1 MASQAPTASPEI
13 PAELLRRAAQ
23 TSGPDA
29 ALLCEEAAGKLLATQ
44 DVAAAVRALDQGIAA
59 LSADPQAGTAPE
71 DRPLR
76 ARLELRLAGI
86 YEEHLGRLDAALLH
100 SQRAFKLTPDDPEPL
115 RRGRAIYQALGDT
128 AMVSR
133 LFELELRG
141 AASRPPAEVLDL
153 ALACAQH
160 RLHKQDDPT
169 GAARVLAEALAAVG
183 AELGGDDAQLPA
195 EVLKTLAEAYVSPD
209 YTPAE
214 DEDPQGAL
222 LHASDLYL
230 TLGLRAE
237 AAQQEAAASGDGEAV
252 TYLRRAL
259 GANPNNAAAAAALE
273 RIYNGLEEPRREEEL
288 LRLYRTGARVQRRG
302 LKLLFL
308 LREGQARAG
317 NALRPEDLREAI
329 SACRAGLDEAESL
342 DEWQETRATLRQLLQ
357 DAGDL
362 AGLGQLYRDDAG
374 EAALPDERAELLVRA
389 AEHFKR
395 AGDTASFL
403 ASLEQAVREHPQHPD
418 AFRKLCEYHGARRDL
433 QAVAA
438 VHEMR
443 LQALIQGEDLEPEDH
458 VRKLEELADL
468 YERKLQDVAAAA
480 DAWRRID
487 ELWPTARSQAE
498 RKRLGQRLSRIHL
511 QISELQ
517 LELDRTPPEAAGIR
531 ADLLRRLAQQHREQH
546 EPQRAAALYEELLL
560 FTPTDVPA
568 LKALYELREVSG
580 DVAGQLQVL
589 RQQVAVAGDRAE
601 RLGLLRRMVT
611 LAAPTLVPGGQGG
624 QGQTAAHAD
633 TLAWACRQLLSEL
646 PSDRDALRRLGDA
659 LLYQGDKKGLL
670 DTVEAHLRVAP
681 TPREKLPLHQQAA
694 RLFEEAGDLG
704 QAATHLERAVRLCPP
719 GPDQEAV
726 LLELARLYGLGGR
739 LKDQLTALELCT
751 QKNSRASIDAFRA
764 LARATQVEPRDPALE
779 ERSLR
784 AWGEV
789 LRRQPQDLEALTAI
803 ARLHRARGEWAE
815 LERVLRR
822 VLQVPDQGPEER
834 LGVALQLAE
843 VLGGRMDDKAGAI
856 AVLEQVQGET
866 PTADRQLHRRLRAL
880 HEELGQYQQA
890 VRYAERELLLTE
902 DPIARMEVAMWI
914 AGLWRHRASIRDP
927 GRALLSYERV
937 LDLLPEDPDAPEWGE
952 GQRIVA
958 QALEAMSELY
968 SEKGDFGQV
977 VALGEQRLLLHE
989 GEPMRGALILGELA
1003 AVCEQKLGDPR
1014 RGFQMRRRA
1023 HEMAP
1028 ELMPLPALEQAAE
1041 AAGLWAE
1048 LCEVHTA
1055 HIARSKAEG
1064 QAPPLQAVLAA
1075 SRLRAERLG
1084 DPDGAFRLLREALPS
1099 GPEATES
1106 VATPGKTG
1114 FVLIG
1119 EMMRLC
1125 RVVAGAGAGAPG
1137 APEGP
1142 PPTPPPMARDLLSV
1156 LHGLVD
1162 ELCGKRGAA
1171 AEETAA
1177 RLHRLL
1183 GLCAEL
1189 RETVLSDPRG
1199 ALEERLRAFSLGGE
1213 RDRSAA
1219 PDRAEIFGE
1228 TVAEIRRLALLTGQV
1243 KEALGVDNRRL
1254 ERAETDQVRQQ
1265 VAADMAIWLD
1275 EAVGDTTKALRAGL
1289 KALQLADEG
1298 SDLQA
1303 EVRGRLRQLAQ
1314 RLGPLAWEEIT
1325 RTERGLPS
1333 PDGATARRRLRYAA
1347 SLWEGAGETVRAI
1360 EVTGQAY
1367 KATFFTQEGRNVSM
1381 ADPDADPALVTDRAL
1396 LRGELDRLAGRAQS
1410 DGEGFGRIVSLLD
1423 GIASQ
1428 MIEAGEAPEGWA
1440 VQMDA
1445 ARTDERRGRFP
1456 HAERRY
1462 QEVLRGD
1469 PGNEEALRGLER
1481 LLRQLKRWSDL
1492 AALLER
1498 RRGGLLER
1506 LPPGQ
1511 ERRAMLLDLADVYL
1525 QLNKAFEA
1533 LDVYAAMAAEDEAD
1547 PEPHLRTARVHEGQ
1561 RAFAKAADAYGAAA
1575 ARAVASSQPG
1585 QAARSLLRA
1594 AELWERHVGSA
1605 ERALASY
1612 QGALSQ
1618 RGEVAAA
1625 DLQAAM
1631 AGVERMLEKLGRGAE
1646 FDEVLAARLEETPE
1660 PAGRVEL
1667 LRRRVALLH
1676 GILKGRGQKGAPGA
1690 PGDHDEEVA
1699 ARALACA
1706 AELAALLPDDDG
1718 AQREHGELLLLCGQ
1732 VAAARDI
1739 VRRRAERAAEADE
1752 AAQAALWAQVAALE
1766 LRAED
1771 PAGARDA
1778 LERAL
1783 KLRPDDLESLRA
1795 LSELR
1800 RHDGD
1805 VAGYAAAL
1813 EALGAREADRGR
1825 AAEALLRAARAH
1837 HEELHDAARA
1847 RQVLAGLLARYDRP
1861 GQGVELDPALD
1872 EEDEAARAALALA
1885 GDLALAAGDEEE
1897 AERHARREVALAELP
1912 PERAAL
1918 LRTRLSR
1925 LCRARGETAAAER
1938 HLRAALLARPGLLE
1952 PTRELIDLLTQESDA
1967 EEVHPEINVEA
1978 EVEALLAAALEVLP
1992 DEVPAAERA
2001 ALLRR
2006 LGGARLRQDPD
2017 AGKTEAAYRDLEAAE
2032 ALAPGGV
2039 ADQVTLGE
2047 TAFRL
2052 GHFDVAAR
2060 YLGQLLPLLRERPE
2074 AVEEAALSA
2083 AALAEALT
2091 HGAQAEAG
2099 RGEQAAARAMLEE
2112 ALRLIPE
2119 HDEAEE
2125 HLIRLLQDEAGGD
2138 DLSRA
2143 QEMLVARA
2151 ARLSAAGDRG
2161 GAVQRY
2167 QEAARVALLRQG
2179 DPARAEALLAAAAE
2193 VLAGSQERDLLG
2205 QLLLSRMELC
2215 RDSGDLGGA
2224 RALGLQLV
2232 ELAEG
2237 ARERAARLRA
2247 LADLDV
2253 AAEDRGAAE
2262 AHLRAALLATPGDLG
2277 ILMALAALL
2286 PDAEAAAL
2294 LDEAL
2299 PDIPEGA
2306 EEPRARVSAWAHLGA
2321 LQARL
2326 GDAASAAAAYDRAL
2340 AAAREVGDRREEGAL
2355 RRAAL
2360 DALATGEGGAGVED
2374 FMRRHLKVLLADN
2387 PLDEWALRRLQRLE
2401 AAVGRGGAAARILQ
2415 VLRVVLPEEADLP
2428 EGHPPLPVRTGVVLE
2443 EADQAALADPEAR
2456 VMAEVMST
2464 TWEGVAGPKAPP
2476 VDSFGVGPADRLPPS
2491 ESSADEVARLFAM
2504 CCRVLGNRKAALY
2517 RSGKPEGAWPALSA
2531 LPPTALVFGPG
2542 LSALPPQEAL
2552 FVMGRAV
2559 ALLRPEYILAEA
2571 MPPREMA
2578 QLFGLVIKAFHPR
2591 HMRQAGEAVAAW
2603 RRELPY
2609 RAVKR
2614 LSDLL
2619 REQPDVKFSTAAWR
2633 RAVRRTANRT
2643 GLVLCGDLQVA
2654 VAVLRRGEWAAGDA
2668 LSEDEVQEDIRDLI
2682 QFWLQPLAGDLSDR
2696 VHAPRA

>member
-1 MASQAPTASPEI
+1 MASHELTASPAGPDT

-23 TSGPDA
+23 ASGPAA
-29 ALLCEEAAGKLLATQ
+29 ALLCEEAAGKLLAEQ

-59 LSADPQAGTAPE
+59 LSPDPQAGTPPE

-133 LFELELRG
+133 LFDLELRS
-141 AASRPPAEVLDL
+141 AASRPPEEILQL
-153 ALACAQH
+153 ALASAQH
-160 RLHKQDDPT
+160 RLYQQDDPT
-169 GAARVLAEALAAVG
+169 SAARVLAETLAA
-183 AELGGDDAQLPA
+183 LGPAIDEEQLPA
-195 EVLKTLAEAYVSPD
+195 EVLSTLAEAYVSPD

-214 DEDPQGAL
+214 DENPAGAL

-230 TLGLRAE
+230 ALGLRAAGDE
-237 AAQQEAAASGDGEAV
+237 AIA
-252 TYLRRAL
+252 YLRRAL

-273 RIYNGLEEPRREEEL
+273 RIYDALPEPRREEEL
-288 LRLYRTGARVQRRG
+288 LRLYRTGARVPRRG
-302 LKLLFL
+302 LKLLSL

-329 SACRAGLDEAESL
+329 AACRAGLEEAESL

-362 AGLGQLYRDDAG
+362 AGLGQLYRDDAA

-418 AFRKLCEYHGARRDL
+418 AFRKLCEYHNARRDL
-433 QAVAA
+433 QSVAA
-438 VHEMR
+438 VHELR
-443 LQALIQGEDLEPEDH
+443 LHALIQGEDLEPEDH

-498 RKRLGQRLSRIHL
+498 RKRLGQRLSRIQL

-517 LELDRTPPEAAGIR
+517 LELDRTPPEAAGVR
-531 ADLLRRLAQQHREQH
+531 ADLLRRLAQQYREQH

-589 RQQVAVAGDRAE
+589 RQQVGVAADRAE

-611 LAAPTLVPGGQGG
+611 LAAPTVVPGAPQGQG
-624 QGQTAAHAD
+624 AAHAD

-659 LLYQGDKKGLL
+659 LVYQGDKKGLL

-694 RLFEEAGDLG
+694 RLYEEAGDLG
-704 QAATHLERAVRLCPP
+704 QAAAHLERAVRLCPP
-719 GPDQEAV
+719 GPEQEAV
-726 LLELARLYGLGGR
+726 LLELARIYGLGGR

-751 QKNSRASIDAFRA
+751 QKNARASIDAFRA
-764 LARATQVEPRDPALE
+764 LARATQVEPRDTTLE

-789 LRRQPQDLEALTAI
+789 LRRQPQDLEALTAT

-815 LERVLRR
+815 LVRVLRR
-822 VLQVPDQGPEER
+822 VLQVPDQGPTDR
-834 LGVALQLAE
+834 LAVALQLAE

-866 PTADRQLHRRLRAL
+866 PNADRQLHRRLRAL

-937 LDLLPEDPDAPEWGE
+937 LDLLPEDQDTPEWAE

-977 VALGEQRLLLHE
+977 VALGEQRLLLHQD
-989 GEPMRGALILGELA
+989 EPMRGALILGELA
-1003 AVCEQKLGDPR
+1003 AVYEQKLDDPR

-1023 HEMAP
+1023 HELAP
-1028 ELMPLPALEQAAE
+1028 ELMPMPALEQAAA

-1048 LCEVHTA
+1048 LCEVHMA
-1055 HIARSKAEG
+1055 HIARCRAEG

-1075 SRLRAERLG
+1075 ARLRAERLA
-1084 DPDGAFRLLREALPS
+1084 DPDGAFRLLREALPT
-1099 GPEATES
+1099 GAEAAES

-1114 FVLIG
+1114 HALLQ

-1125 RVVAGAGAGAPG
+1125 RLVLAASPG
-1137 APEGP
+1137 A
-1142 PPTPPPMARDLLSV
+1142 PPPMARDLLSV

-1171 AEETAA
+1171 AEETAV

-1183 GLCAEL
+1183 ALCAEL
-1189 RETVLSDPRG
+1189 RETVLGDPRG

-1219 PDRAEIFGE
+1219 PDRAEVFGE
-1228 TVAEIRRLALLTGQV
+1228 TVAEIRRLALVTGQV

-1254 ERAETDQVRQQ
+1254 ERAETDQIRQQ

-1303 EVRGRLRQLAQ
+1303 EVRGRLRQMAQ

-1347 SLWEGAGETVRAI
+1347 SLWEGAGEVVRAI

-1367 KATFFTQEGRNVSM
+1367 KATFFTQEGRNIVM
-1381 ADPDADPALVTDRAL
+1381 ADPDADPALVPDRAL
-1396 LRGELDRLAGRAQS
+1396 LRAELDRLAARAQS

-1428 MIEAGEAPEGWA
+1428 LIEAGEAPEGWA

-1481 LLRQLKRWSDL
+1481 LLRQLRRFSDL

-1506 LPPGQ
+1506 LPPGP
-1511 ERRAMLLDLADVYL
+1511 ERRAMLLDLGDVYL

-1561 RAFAKAADAYGAAA
+1561 RAFAKAAEAYGAAA
-1575 ARAVASSQPG
+1575 ARAAASEKAD
-1585 QAARSLLRA
+1585 QAARALLRA
-1594 AELWERHVGSA
+1594 AEIWERHVGSA

-1618 RGEVAAA
+1618 RGEVPPA

-1646 FDEVLAARLEETPE
+1646 FDEVLAARLHETTE

-1676 GILKGRGQKGAPGA
+1676 GILAGARKGAAGPA
-1690 PGDHDEEVA
+1690 QDEEIA

-1706 AELAALLPDDDG
+1706 AELAALQPEDDG

-1732 VAAARDI
+1732 VAAARD
-1739 VRRRAERAAEADE
+1739 VARRRAERASEGREGIDT
-1752 AAQAALWAQVAALE
+1752 AARASLWAQAAALE
-1766 LRAED
+1766 LQAEN
-1771 PAGARDA
+1771 PAGAREA

-1783 KLRPDDLESLRA
+1783 ALRPDDLESLRA
-1795 LSELR
+1795 LAELR

-1805 VAGYAAAL
+1805 MAGYAATL
-1813 EALGAREADRGR
+1813 ESLGAREADPGR
-1825 AAEALLRAARAH
+1825 AAEALLRAARAYLD
-1837 HEELHDAARA
+1837 ELHDAARA

-1861 GQGVELDPALD
+1861 GQGAEQDSALD
-1872 EEDEAARAALALA
+1872 DENGAARAALALA

-1897 AERHARREVALAELP
+1897 AERHARREVGLAALP

-1918 LRTRLSR
+1918 LHTRLAR
-1925 LCRARGETAAAER
+1925 LCRARGEVSAAER
-1938 HLRAALLARPGLLE
+1938 HLRAALQARPGLLE
-1952 PTRELIDLLTQESDA
+1952 PTRELIDLLTQEQPDADADA
-1967 EEVHPEINVEA
+1967 EPDAQI
-1978 EVEALLAAALEVLP
+1978 EALLVAALAVLP

-2001 ALLRR
+2001 ALLRQ
-2006 LGGARLRQDPD
+2006 LGHARLRQGPD
-2017 AGKTEAAYRDLEAAE
+2017 RDKDEAAYRDLEAAE

-2039 ADQVTLGE
+2039 ADQVAFGE

-2060 YLGQLLPLLRERPE
+2060 YLGQLLGTLRDRPQ
-2074 AVEEAALSA
+2074 AIEEAGLSA
-2083 AALAEALT
+2083 AVLAEALT

-2099 RGEQAAARAMLEE
+2099 RGATADETAARAMLEE

-2138 DLSRA
+2138 DLCRA

-2151 ARLSAAGDRG
+2151 ARLSAAGDRS

-2193 VLAGSQERDLLG
+2193 VLAGSQERGLLG
-2205 QLLLSRMELC
+2205 QLLQARMELC
-2215 RDSGDLGGA
+2215 RDSGDLDGA

-2247 LADLDV
+2247 LAGLDA

-2262 AHLRAALLATPGDLG
+2262 AHLRAALLTTPGDLG

-2294 LDEAL
+2294 LKEAL
-2299 PDIPEGA
+2299 PEIPEGV
-2306 EEPRARVSAWAHLGA
+2306 EEPRALVSAWAHLGA

-2326 GDAASAAAAYDRAL
+2326 GEAAAAAAAYDRAL
-2340 AAAREVGDRREEGAL
+2340 AAAAAVPDRDRREEGAL

-2360 DALATGEGGAGVED
+2360 DALSEGGAGVED
-2374 FMRRHLKVLLADN
+2374 FMRRHLGVLLADN
-2387 PLDEWALRRLQRLE
+2387 PLDEWSLRRLQRLE
-2401 AAVGRGGAAARILQ
+2401 AAVGRTGAAARILQ

-2428 EGHPPLPVRTGVVLE
+2428 EGQPPLPVRTGVTLE
-2443 EADQAALADPEAR
+2443 EADLAALSDPGAR
-2456 VMAEVMST
+2456 VMAEVMAT
-2464 TWEGVAGPKAPP
+2464 TWEGIASSKAPP
-2476 VDSFGVGPADRLPPS
+2476 LDSFGVSAADRLPPS

-2517 RSGKPEGAWPALSA
+2517 RSGRREGMWPALSA
-2531 LPPTALVFGPG
+2531 LPPTALVFGPA

-2559 ALLRPEYILAEA
+2559 TLLRPEYILAEA

-2633 RAVRRTANRT
+2633 RAVRRTANRV

-2668 LSEDEVQEDIRDLI
+2668 LPEDEVQEDIRDLI

-2696 VHAPRA
+2696 VHAPRG